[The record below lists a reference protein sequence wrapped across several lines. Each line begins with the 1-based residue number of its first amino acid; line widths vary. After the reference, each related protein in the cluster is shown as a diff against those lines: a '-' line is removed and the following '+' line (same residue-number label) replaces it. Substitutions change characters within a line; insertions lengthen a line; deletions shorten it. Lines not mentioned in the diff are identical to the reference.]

1 MSQNSDARTYI
12 DASTLSPLLIIVFIH
27 PSELPPLIPAV
38 EAPIY
43 KQPKAVIGTGRVR
56 RWKWVPFKNSAR
68 EDGLVLY
75 HWRREDSDLNEDYH
89 FARLNKHVEVPEFSE
104 ADYLAYLKDSKWTLE
119 QTNHLMDLA
128 RQFDVRFIHM
138 HDRWDAER
146 FPPRPSVEELK
157 ARYYGILGAMDK
169 IRGTNLSQGLRYD
182 LDHERRRK
190 QQLSLLYGR
199 SRDEVEEEERLIC
212 ELNRIEARRKDR
224 EKKKQDLQKLI
235 SQAEA
240 VVRDSSSGVSEAAGD
255 ESKGFRRLT
264 SVASSAAS
272 SATPERKKSTLTS
285 QGFVDGAA
293 SGANCR
299 SAGSISAGLAAAS
312 SAVSASLSASTTI
325 TFPDLAKTAGVYLHS
340 QKFKFTMDWHY
351 VQITQG
357 FRREG
362 SSLPA
367 YIVDDVSTRVFSPAK
382 PRPSRSLSAGSSVGV
397 KLSFTALEMP
407 RFPPGIDNF
416 DATGLPFGVHPPL
429 MKLPS
434 SLGQKRIRVIEN
446 FLSHYQLD
454 PSPPATGEIVDAY
467 NRLRGNILLLYDLRG
482 AMLQCDYELQA
493 ARARMELF
501 AADKQ
506 LPPGLASAAP
516 NPATASLPSG
526 ALGGGGGGGVI
537 PPGVDPSVVAALKAA
552 DSKRPVPP
560 RHSLG
565 HAGSL
570 AAAAGSA
577 QRTPSA
583 LLPPPPQS
591 PLIGSG
597 SSPASSSSLGGGSP
611 AYFFGQPPS
620 VVSTEQ
626 RRKRAAAAE
635 QGRVMKKLKAK
646 GHLLE

>member
-1 MSQNSDARTYI
+1 
-12 DASTLSPLLIIVFIH
+12 
-27 PSELPPLIPAV
+27 SELPPLIPAV

-340 QKFKFTMDWHY
+340 QK
-351 VQITQG
+351 
-357 FRREG
+357 
-362 SSLPA
+362 
-367 YIVDDVSTRVFSPAK
+367 
-382 PRPSRSLSAGSSVGV
+382 
-397 KLSFTALEMP
+397 
-407 RFPPGIDNF
+407 
-416 DATGLPFGVHPPL
+416 